1 MEDREK
7 LKQVLY
13 AIAVLGN
20 VAQERDRKLRR
31 QQAQIMALAANEEKL
46 RARIKELE
54 DKGDG

>member
-54 DKGDG
+54 GGNDG

>member
-20 VAQERDRKLRR
+20 VAQERERKLRR
-31 QQAQIMALAANEEKL
+31 QQAQIMAMAANEEKL

-54 DKGDG
+54 GKSDG